1 MNNIEELK
9 AAATAMR
16 LSSTMRISDEAITFR
31 RLFTPD
37 CALALIAQLEAALS
51 AANEKILVP
60 GVLRCAKCSF
70 QLAKTN
76 LYMASGTTGPGDN
89 KTEPCPNGCG
99 PLWPV
104 TWEQWS
110 REIGVQLDRYFDE
123 AKELKGEQVLV
134 CRINGSELQH
144 LKNGR
149 YAIVETPEQH
159 PTDMGLFTGTQ
170 TVVLHPANNIANIGD
185 NRHLWHQRDL
195 MWQSAIKAAGGKV
208 EGE

>member
-1 MNNIEELK
+1 MNNIEELTSK
-9 AAATAMR
+9 ARIELIKSMFEIAKSY
-16 LSSTMRISDEAITFR
+16 SSDQLTVPM
-31 RLFTPD
+31 PD
-37 CALALIAQLEAALS
+37 LEALIAQLEAAQKERDDLREKVNQADSEWHKMADRILSAGKRAETAEAALS
-51 AANEKILVP
+51 AANERLLVP

-123 AKELKGEQVLV
+123 AKELREKLA
-134 CRINGSELQH
+134 N
-144 LKNGR
+144 
-149 YAIVETPEQH
+149 P
-159 PTDMGLFTGTQ
+159 
-170 TVVLHPANNIANIGD
+170 VVLNTSDVMSRNYVTK
-185 NRHLWHQRDL
+185 
-195 MWQSAIKAAGGKV
+195 AIKAAGFTV